1 MKKWVQKVLG
11 IQALQEEAA
20 TLRRALA
27 SVDNYHDQ
35 QHNTAFRY
43 ISQSIDQINDLR
55 KDLEV
60 MSDTNKQLTQIIMEM
75 NNNDFK

>member
-1 MKKWVQKVLG
+1 MKKWLQKVLG

-20 TLRRALA
+20 TLRRALTA
-27 SVDNYHDQ
+27 VDGYHDQ

-55 KDLEV
+55 KDFKA
-60 MSDTNKQLTQIIMEM
+60 MSDSNRQLTQIIMEM
-75 NNNDFK
+75 HNNDFK